1 MFLFQKK
8 EYIIDKNF
16 GKKVFPLVTDLT
28 VGKPRRVLMK
38 FTLPLLLSVIFQQL
52 YNIVDSIIAGHYIG
66 VSALAAVGAS
76 YPITMIFMAIAN
88 GTNIGCSVVIS
99 QLFGGKRLTHMKT
112 AVSTAILA
120 STALALFLTGFGL
133 LLSPALLRAIDTPSE
148 ILADAELY
156 LNIYIGGLCF
166 LFLYNIANGVFTA
179 LGDSK
184 TPLIFLI
191 FSSVG
196 NIALDILFVTQFHM
210 GVAGVA
216 WATFIAQGFA
226 SIAALLVLIFRLQ
239 KIKSEKPKPIS
250 GKMLVRIARIAV
262 PSILQ
267 QSFVSVGNVFIQGLI
282 NSYGATVVAAFAAAM
297 KLNTFTITTLCALG
311 NGLSSYTA
319 QNIGAENTTRVKQG
333 FHAGVVIALCIA
345 VPFFVLFFFFP
356 AYSMQIFVDE
366 ASAEVITAGT
376 AFLKIVAPF
385 YFLITVKLVVDG
397 ILRGAGAMNAFM
409 VATFSDLILRV
420 VFAFVLS
427 PVFGE
432 QGIWYSWPIGWT
444 VASILSMIFYATGI
458 WKKHLPA
465 PTAK

>member
-1 MFLFQKK
+1 M
-8 EYIIDKNF
+8 
-16 GKKVFPLVTDLT
+16 VTDLT

-38 FTLPLLLSVIFQQL
+38 FTLPLLLSVVFQQF
-52 YNIVDSIIAGHYIG
+52 YNIADSMIAGHYIG
-66 VSALAAVGAS
+66 VQALAAVGAS

-99 QLFGGKRLTHMKT
+99 QLFGGKRMTHMKS
-112 AVSTAILA
+112 AVSTAIFS
-120 STALALFLTGFGL
+120 STALALILTVGGL
-133 LLSPALLRAIDTPSE
+133 FLSPILLRAISTPAE
-148 ILADAELY
+148 IEQDAAVY

-184 TPLIFLI
+184 TPLFFLI

-196 NIALDILFVTQFHM
+196 NIILDIVFVTKLQM

-216 WATFIAQGFA
+216 WATFTAQGFA
-226 SIAALLVLIFRLQ
+226 SVAAITVLIFRIR
-239 KIKSEKPKPIS
+239 KIESQKPKLFS
-250 GKMLVRIARIAV
+250 GKMLFRISRIAV

-282 NSYGATVVAAFAAAM
+282 NGYGATVVAAFSAAM

-319 QNIGAENTTRVKQG
+319 QNIGADNAKRVKQG
-333 FHAGVVIALCIA
+333 FHAGIIIALLIA
-345 VPFFVLFFFFP
+345 VPFFTLFFWFP
-356 AYSMQIFVDE
+356 EQSMQLFAE
-366 ASAEVITAGT
+366 KGSTEVIAAGA
-376 AFLKIVAPF
+376 AFLKIVSPF

-397 ILRGAGAMNAFM
+397 VLRGAGAMNAFM
-409 VATFSDLILRV
+409 IATFSDLILRV
-420 VFAFVLS
+420 LFAFVLS

-432 QGIWYSWPIGWT
+432 CGIWYSWPIGWSI
-444 VASILSMIFYATGI
+444 ASILSLLFYCTGI
-458 WKKHLPA
+458 WKKHLPSRS
-465 PTAK
+465 KRI

>member
-1 MFLFQKK
+1 M
-8 EYIIDKNF
+8 
-16 GKKVFPLVTDLT
+16 VTDLT
-28 VGKPRRVLMK
+28 VGKPHRVLMK
-38 FTLPLLLSVIFQQL
+38 FTFPLLLSVVFQQL

-66 VSALAAVGAS
+66 VNALAAVGAS

-99 QLFGGKRLTHMKT
+99 QLFGGKRMTQMKT
-112 AVSTAILA
+112 AVSTATLA
-120 STALALFLTGFGL
+120 STVLALLLTAIGL
-133 LLSPALLRAIDTPSE
+133 IFSPALLRVIDTPAE
-148 ILADAELY
+148 IFADSALY

-184 TPLIFLI
+184 TPLFFLI

-216 WATFIAQGFA
+216 WATFCAQGFA
-226 SIAALLVLIFRLQ
+226 SVAALSVLLVRVK
-239 KIKSEKPKPIS
+239 KIQSEKPKLFS
-250 GKMLVRIARIAV
+250 RKMLVRISRIAV
-262 PSILQ
+262 PSVLQ

-282 NSYGATVVAAFAAAM
+282 NGYGATVVAAFAAAM

-319 QNIGAENTTRVKQG
+319 QNIGAGNAARIKQG
-333 FHAGVVIALCIA
+333 FRAGVFIALVIT

-356 AYSMQIFVDE
+356 ATSMQIFVDE
-366 ASAEVITAGT
+366 ASAEVITAGMS
-376 AFLKIVAPF
+376 FLRIVAPF

-409 VATFSDLILRV
+409 TATFSDLILRV
-420 VFAFVLS
+420 VFAFILS

-432 QGIWYSWPIGWT
+432 QGIWYSWPIGWS
-444 VASILSMIFYATGI
+444 VASVLSMVFYCTGI

-465 PTAK
+465 PKDAKA